1 MRHRWELKVAPGSFP
16 RTPRL
21 SPVPPLRG
29 LGRGQEWLRDTLASS
44 SGGGGREAAAW
55 RLALGYWGPHSP
67 GACGGTE
74 SPLGALL
81 DKGRAPPQG
90 PGTGPMLAAQV
101 SGPGHSQCWDM
112 AHAVAW
118 CQQGQWDVASATSYP
133 GVTTGNGMGLSPVS
147 ANALASL

>member
-44 SGGGGREAAAW
+44 SGGGGREAAAC